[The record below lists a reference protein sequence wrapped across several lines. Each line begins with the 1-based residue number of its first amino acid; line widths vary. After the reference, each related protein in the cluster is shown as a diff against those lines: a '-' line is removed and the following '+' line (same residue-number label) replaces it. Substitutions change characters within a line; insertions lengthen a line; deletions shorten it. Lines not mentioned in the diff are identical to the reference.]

1 MEASHL
7 ITEIKGVGVKTTALF
22 SKLHI
27 ETIKDLISYFPR
39 GYDHYEEALPVG
51 ELCTGKVQSVRA
63 CIVGTPSMV
72 RAKGMVITH
81 AQAGDASGRMK
92 LTWFRMP
99 YLKKALPGGSWHV
112 FRSMVQAGAGGML
125 FMEQPRVFS
134 QGDYETLAGTWQ
146 PKYTLT
152 SGLTNHMI
160 SKCVRQ
166 ALKELEL
173 PDYLPEEIRSRYRLI
188 GFREAMEKIHFP
200 GSQEDV
206 VMARRRLVFDEFL
219 AFLIQIKRQKKENAG
234 LLIDRPL
241 QPTEDT
247 DRLIAALPYQ
257 LTGAQQ
263 RVWKQIEADLTG
275 HMAMNRLVQ
284 GDVGS
289 GKTILAFLALLV
301 CSANSRQ
308 GCLMAPTEV
317 LAVQHFE
324 ALTEMTEKYGLCT
337 KPILLTGSMTS
348 KQKKEAYARIK
359 SGDADVI
366 IGTHALIQDKV
377 EYRDLALVVT
387 DEQHRFGVGQREMLG
402 NKGEEPHVLVMSAT
416 PIPRTLAIILYG
428 DLDIS
433 IIDKLP
439 SNRLPIKNC
448 VVDTGYRE
456 KAYAFIRKQVE
467 QGRQAYVICPMV
479 EASEMIEA
487 ENVLDYSARLK
498 EALPGICVEY
508 LHGKMKGKE
517 KNQIMERFAAGE
529 IQVLVS
535 TTVIEVGVNVPNAT
549 VMMIENA
556 ERFGLAQLHQLRGRV
571 GRGKYQS
578 YCIMVNCGDQDGT
591 QKRLDILNRSN
602 DGFYIASEDLKLRGP
617 GDIFGV
623 RQSGDLEFKI
633 ADIFTD
639 ANLLKTVS
647 EEVNRIL
654 ERDPNL
660 EQEEYWALRER
671 LDVYLSKSYD
681 KLNL

>member
-112 FRSMVQAGAGGML
+112 FRGMVQAGAGGML

-146 PKYTLT
+146 PKYALT

-166 ALKELEL
+166 ALEELEL
-173 PDYLPEEIRSRYRLI
+173 PDHLPEEIRSRYRLI

-337 KPILLTGSMTS
+337 KPILLTGSMTA

-366 IGTHALIQDKV
+366 IGTDS
-377 EYRDLALVVT
+377 
-387 DEQHRFGVGQREMLG
+387 G
-402 NKGEEPHVLVMSAT
+402 
-416 PIPRTLAIILYG
+416 
-428 DLDIS
+428 
-433 IIDKLP
+433 
-439 SNRLPIKNC
+439 
-448 VVDTGYRE
+448 
-456 KAYAFIRKQVE
+456 
-467 QGRQAYVICPMV
+467 
-479 EASEMIEA
+479 
-487 ENVLDYSARLK
+487 
-498 EALPGICVEY
+498 
-508 LHGKMKGKE
+508 
-517 KNQIMERFAAGE
+517 
-529 IQVLVS
+529 
-535 TTVIEVGVNVPNAT
+535 
-549 VMMIENA
+549 
-556 ERFGLAQLHQLRGRV
+556 
-571 GRGKYQS
+571 
-578 YCIMVNCGDQDGT
+578 
-591 QKRLDILNRSN
+591 
-602 DGFYIASEDLKLRGP
+602 
-617 GDIFGV
+617 
-623 RQSGDLEFKI
+623 QSG
-633 ADIFTD
+633 
-639 ANLLKTVS
+639 VS
-647 EEVNRIL
+647 RSCIGSD
-654 ERDPNL
+654 R
-660 EQEEYWALRER
+660 
-671 LDVYLSKSYD
+671 
-681 KLNL
+681 

>member
-39 GYDHYEEALPVG
+39 GYDHYEEVLPVG
-51 ELCTGKVQSVRA
+51 ELCIGKVQSVRA

-99 YLKKALPGGSWHV
+99 YPKKALPGGSWHV
-112 FRSMVQAGAGGML
+112 FRGMVQAGTGGML

-146 PKYTLT
+146 PKYALT

-166 ALKELEL
+166 ALEELEL

-219 AFLIQIKRQKKENAG
+219 AFLIQIKRQKKENTG

-247 DRLIAALPYQ
+247 NCLIAALPYQ

-337 KPILLTGSMTS
+337 KPILLTGSMTA

-366 IGTHALIQDKV
+366 IGTHALIQEKV
-377 EYRDLALVVT
+377 QYRDLALVVT
-387 DEQHRFGVGQREMLG
+387 DEQHRFGVRQRECLA
-402 NKGEEPHVLVMSAT
+402 NKGEGVHVLVMSAT
-416 PIPRTLAIILYG
+416 PIPRTLAIVLYG
-428 DLDIS
+428 DLEVSVLDEMP
-433 IIDKLP
+433 K
-439 SNRLPIKNC
+439 NRLPIKNC
-448 VVDTGYRE
+448 VVDPSFHK
-456 KAYAFIRKQVE
+456 KAYAFLEAQVE
-467 QGRQAYVICPMV
+467 AGHQVYVICPMV
-479 EASEMIEA
+479 EAGEDSA
-487 ENVLDYSARLK
+487 DGLENVTDFTEKFKAALNSSIRL
-498 EALPGICVEY
+498 AA
-508 LHGKMKGKE
+508 LHGKMK
-517 KNQIMERFAAGE
+517 AA
-529 IQVLVS
+529 Q
-535 TTVIEVGVNVPNAT
+535 
-549 VMMIENA
+549 
-556 ERFGLAQLHQLRGRV
+556 
-571 GRGKYQS
+571 
-578 YCIMVNCGDQDGT
+578 
-591 QKRLDILNRSN
+591 
-602 DGFYIASEDLKLRGP
+602 
-617 GDIFGV
+617 
-623 RQSGDLEFKI
+623 
-633 ADIFTD
+633 
-639 ANLLKTVS
+639 
-647 EEVNRIL
+647 
-654 ERDPNL
+654 
-660 EQEEYWALRER
+660 
-671 LDVYLSKSYD
+671 
-681 KLNL
+681 

>member
-39 GYDHYEEALPVG
+39 GYDHYEEVLPVG
-51 ELCTGKVQSVRA
+51 ELCIGKVQSVRA

-72 RAKGMVITH
+72 RAKGMGITH

-112 FRSMVQAGAGGML
+112 FRGMVQAGTGGML

-146 PKYTLT
+146 PKYALT

-166 ALKELEL
+166 ALEELEL

-219 AFLIQIKRQKKENAG
+219 AFLIQKKENTG

-308 GCLMAPTEV
+308 VSDGADRSAGGT
-317 LAVQHFE
+317 
-324 ALTEMTEKYGLCT
+324 AL
-337 KPILLTGSMTS
+337 
-348 KQKKEAYARIK
+348 
-359 SGDADVI
+359 
-366 IGTHALIQDKV
+366 
-377 EYRDLALVVT
+377 
-387 DEQHRFGVGQREMLG
+387 
-402 NKGEEPHVLVMSAT
+402 
-416 PIPRTLAIILYG
+416 
-428 DLDIS
+428 
-433 IIDKLP
+433 
-439 SNRLPIKNC
+439 
-448 VVDTGYRE
+448 
-456 KAYAFIRKQVE
+456 
-467 QGRQAYVICPMV
+467 
-479 EASEMIEA
+479 
-487 ENVLDYSARLK
+487 
-498 EALPGICVEY
+498 
-508 LHGKMKGKE
+508 
-517 KNQIMERFAAGE
+517 
-529 IQVLVS
+529 
-535 TTVIEVGVNVPNAT
+535 
-549 VMMIENA
+549 
-556 ERFGLAQLHQLRGRV
+556 
-571 GRGKYQS
+571 
-578 YCIMVNCGDQDGT
+578 
-591 QKRLDILNRSN
+591 
-602 DGFYIASEDLKLRGP
+602 
-617 GDIFGV
+617 
-623 RQSGDLEFKI
+623 
-633 ADIFTD
+633 
-639 ANLLKTVS
+639 
-647 EEVNRIL
+647 
-654 ERDPNL
+654 
-660 EQEEYWALRER
+660 
-671 LDVYLSKSYD
+671 
-681 KLNL
+681 

>member
-112 FRSMVQAGAGGML
+112 FRGMVQAGAGGML

-166 ALKELEL
+166 ALEELEL

-257 LTGAQQ
+257 LTGAQR

-301 CSANSRQ
+301 CSANSR
-308 GCLMAPTEV
+308 
-317 LAVQHFE
+317 
-324 ALTEMTEKYGLCT
+324 
-337 KPILLTGSMTS
+337 
-348 KQKKEAYARIK
+348 R
-359 SGDADVI
+359 
-366 IGTHALIQDKV
+366 
-377 EYRDLALVVT
+377 
-387 DEQHRFGVGQREMLG
+387 
-402 NKGEEPHVLVMSAT
+402 
-416 PIPRTLAIILYG
+416 
-428 DLDIS
+428 
-433 IIDKLP
+433 
-439 SNRLPIKNC
+439 
-448 VVDTGYRE
+448 
-456 KAYAFIRKQVE
+456 
-467 QGRQAYVICPMV
+467 
-479 EASEMIEA
+479 
-487 ENVLDYSARLK
+487 
-498 EALPGICVEY
+498 
-508 LHGKMKGKE
+508 
-517 KNQIMERFAAGE
+517 
-529 IQVLVS
+529 
-535 TTVIEVGVNVPNAT
+535 VP
-549 VMMIENA
+549 
-556 ERFGLAQLHQLRGRV
+556 
-571 GRGKYQS
+571 
-578 YCIMVNCGDQDGT
+578 DGT
-591 QKRLDILNRSN
+591 DRSA
-602 DGFYIASEDLKLRGP
+602 GG
-617 GDIFGV
+617 
-623 RQSGDLEFKI
+623 
-633 ADIFTD
+633 T
-639 ANLLKTVS
+639 
-647 EEVNRIL
+647 
-654 ERDPNL
+654 
-660 EQEEYWALRER
+660 AL
-671 LDVYLSKSYD
+671 
-681 KLNL
+681 